1 MISSDHVA
9 RRRGFFNRDTIC
21 TVCAQR
27 GSTVGKDSATDGEDA
42 TMRNILACHQ
52 GIYTERQ
59 MPNGVGG
66 DVCATGG
73 PDLRLVIN
81 VIIIIGWGM

>member
-1 MISSDHVA
+1 M
-9 RRRGFFNRDTIC
+9 
-21 TVCAQR
+21 CAQR
-27 GSTVGKDSATDGEDA
+27 GSTVGKDSVIEGADA
-42 TMRNILACHQ
+42 TMRSILACHQ

-73 PDLRLVIN
+73 PDLRLGQDVTFWW
-81 VIIIIGWGM
+81 VGLRGEGERGRGRRGGLGSSQGA